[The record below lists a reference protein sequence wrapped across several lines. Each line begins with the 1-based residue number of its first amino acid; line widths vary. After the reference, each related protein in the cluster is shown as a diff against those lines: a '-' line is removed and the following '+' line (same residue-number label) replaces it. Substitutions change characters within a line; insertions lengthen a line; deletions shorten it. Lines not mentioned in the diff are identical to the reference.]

1 MDVSGSQRALRMLS
15 IVEIVCAAAAI
26 AVGVVLLMAAR
37 AIDAADAATLSSAG
51 LAAENAP
58 ATSAAFGI
66 FGVVGIVIGIWSLL
80 CGILGIRASGDPTK
94 IGVVWTFTCIG
105 TLASLAAVI
114 ASTVNGN
121 LEWLLVTTAV
131 SSGAMLWHANN
142 IKKAIAQKASE

>member
-1 MDVSGSQRALRMLS
+1 MPSPRL
-15 IVEIVCAAAAI
+15 
-26 AVGVVLLMAAR
+26 VGVALDMMAAR

-66 FGVVGIVIGIWSLL
+66 FGLVGIVIGIWSLL

-105 TLASLAAVI
+105 TLASLAAV
-114 ASTVNGN
+114 NGN
-121 LEWLLVTTAV
+121 LEWPLVTTAV